1 VLPFFFT
8 STFGRPLGA
17 SLDGFFLG
25 GHGGGDEEEPVKMEL
40 EEAPSFLAKNVKDEG
55 ADALDRLQEEQ
66 EHLEQAVLDL
76 YQKQRA
82 ARPPDELRGLMTG
95 ANERS
100 KRQRDALLHVVRT
113 VVLFGAD
120 PHRCLSLLDAV
131 RLVISRVS
139 IALAELGHALGD
151 PNMRQVPSVALVIVK
166 QPFPCVFTKGKAVE
180 DGELQVELLL
190 SPSAKCEVRGPVE
203 ATLKLDPIVEAK
215 AKSGKKATGAPLS
228 NFKTKLNNRSVAVMS
243 PKFELGSRKT
253 AACFVFSVPVTLD
266 GQQGTITS
274 ETSAETIIITNESQW
289 EGSEGIL
296 LRNTIFAGHKDVSW
310 PYFANV
316 LQRHFLI
323 VTRQNPEC
331 PTRPLSRSELAFFL
345 NSLLGGKQVVDAKS
359 FGAFWDWYGKCLQ
372 VLRYQRHIG
381 SLWNAGLLLGF
392 VSRQDVNNA
401 LHGRDPGTFLIR
413 FSERHAGQ
421 FAVAYVGY
429 EMPRKVKHYLV
440 QPTDTA
446 SAKKTLPDFLAECH
460 QFQKCI
466 ELKQSEGGGAALQ
479 EVPKDDA
486 FASFLSKVDR
496 IDPGA
501 GYDQLQ
507 GPPRF

>member
-1 VLPFFFT
+1 
-8 STFGRPLGA
+8 
-17 SLDGFFLG
+17 
-25 GHGGGDEEEPVKMEL
+25 MEI
-40 EEAPSFLAKNVKDEG
+40 EEAPSFLAKTVKDEG
-55 ADALDRLQEEQ
+55 TASLDAMQEAQEQ
-66 EHLEQAVLDL
+66 LEQLVNEL

-82 ARPPDELRGLMTG
+82 AWPLEELRVLLNSALEG
-95 ANERS
+95 A
-100 KRQRDALLHVVRT
+100 KRQREALLNILRT
-113 VVLFGAD
+113 VVLFGAG
-120 PHRCLSLLDAV
+120 PHRCLSLLDGV

-139 IALAELGHALGD
+139 IALAELGHRLGD
-151 PNMRQVPSVALVIVK
+151 PSLRQVPNVALVIVK
-166 QPFPCVFTKGKAVE
+166 QPFPCVFTKGKVVD

-190 SPSAKCEVRGPVE
+190 SPTAKCEVRGPVE
-203 ATLKLDPIVEAK
+203 ASLRLDPIVEAK
-215 AKSGKKATGAPLS
+215 AKGGKKGTSSPLS
-228 NFKTKLNNRSVAVMS
+228 NFKAKLSNRNVAVLA

-253 AACFVFSVPVTLD
+253 AASFVFSVPVTLD

-274 ETSAETIIITNESQW
+274 EGSAETIIITNESQW

-310 PYFANV
+310 PYFANI

-323 VTRQNPEC
+323 VTRQNPDC
-331 PTRPLSRSELAFFL
+331 PTRPLSRSELTFFL
-345 NSLLGGKQVVDAKS
+345 NGLLGGKQVVDAKS
-359 FGAFWDWYGKCLQ
+359 FAAFWDWYGKCLQ

-392 VSRQDVNNA
+392 VNRQDVNNA
-401 LHGRDPGTFLIR
+401 LHGREPGTFLVR

-421 FAVAYVGY
+421 FAIAYVGY

-466 ELKQSEGGGAALQ
+466 ELRQSEGGAALQ

-486 FASFLSKVDR
+486 FGSFLSKVDR

-501 GYDQLQ
+501 GYDQLA
-507 GPPRF
+507 GAPRF